1 MVFIRLPEHLP
12 GRDNKTLNLSVKTL
26 VISLGLSYIFA
37 SFNKYDLTY
46 IISNKGFFMAR
57 TCDLTGKRRL
67 VANKVSHANNK
78 TKTKKQVNLH
88 TKKVF
93 DPETNSV
100 IRLRLSAHAIRTLDK
115 VGSISK
121 YVKKN
126 AHLFE

>member
-1 MVFIRLPEHLP
+1 
-12 GRDNKTLNLSVKTL
+12 
-26 VISLGLSYIFA
+26 
-37 SFNKYDLTY
+37 
-46 IISNKGFFMAR
+46 MAR